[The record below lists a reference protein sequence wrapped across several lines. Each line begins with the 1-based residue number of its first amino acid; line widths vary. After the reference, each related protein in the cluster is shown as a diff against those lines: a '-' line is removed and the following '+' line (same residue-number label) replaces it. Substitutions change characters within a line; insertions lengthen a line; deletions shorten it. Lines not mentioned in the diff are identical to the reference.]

1 MQNAGVYILDAL
13 QLGDGVNTLMYQYS
27 YSHHNTCSTIITVQ
41 AVGKKY
47 VPAHAGH
54 RASLFCPAI
63 QYDSA

>member
-27 YSHHNTCSTIITVQ
+27 YSYNNSTIITVQ
-41 AVGKKY
+41 AVRKKY